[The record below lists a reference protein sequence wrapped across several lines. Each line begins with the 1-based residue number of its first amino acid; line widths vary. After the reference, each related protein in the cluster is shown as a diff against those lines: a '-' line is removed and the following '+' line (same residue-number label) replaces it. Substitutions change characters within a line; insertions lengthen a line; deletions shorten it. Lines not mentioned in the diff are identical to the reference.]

1 MVGQGS
7 LGRIHHVFFY
17 VFFQVVCTLS
27 SLKDFTVWSSRVG
40 ESPPFPF
47 NSVTFLFNSLSKR
60 VLNALAFQFK
70 KREEQGKK
78 IEGGKKPYLNKTAIS
93 YNTALLEQ

>member
-1 MVGQGS
+1 M
-7 LGRIHHVFFY
+7 
-17 VFFQVVCTLS
+17 CTLS